1 MVYRDALRVKI
12 TDKEYTEE
20 DAVDDELPDG
30 GPHKDLL
37 VRVVVNLP
45 RRPHPA
51 HARAEAVMEQMLME
65 QVLHGTVGAFQTIFN
80 LGQTDGRKK
89 IFCSGR
95 SFTKCVFHLFHSSQ
109 PSPSKKEGRQSTK
122 PYVLYL
128 NELTGRLNKK
138 SIEMAI
144 FLVMRFPED
153 HRPEAKTKDG
163 LKSDICLPNI

>member
-1 MVYRDALRVKI
+1 MYLKEDGERVHVAYRDALRVKI

-65 QVLHGTVGAFQTIFN
+65 QVLRGTVGAF
-80 LGQTDGRKK
+80 
-89 IFCSGR
+89 
-95 SFTKCVFHLFHSSQ
+95 
-109 PSPSKKEGRQSTK
+109 
-122 PYVLYL
+122 
-128 NELTGRLNKK
+128 
-138 SIEMAI
+138 
-144 FLVMRFPED
+144 
-153 HRPEAKTKDG
+153 
-163 LKSDICLPNI
+163 

>member
-1 MVYRDALRVKI
+1 MVNIVALRLKI

-65 QVLHGTVGAFQTIFN
+65 QVLQGTVGAF
-80 LGQTDGRKK
+80 
-89 IFCSGR
+89 
-95 SFTKCVFHLFHSSQ
+95 
-109 PSPSKKEGRQSTK
+109 
-122 PYVLYL
+122 
-128 NELTGRLNKK
+128 
-138 SIEMAI
+138 
-144 FLVMRFPED
+144 
-153 HRPEAKTKDG
+153 
-163 LKSDICLPNI
+163 